1 MIEQTLAEEISKR
14 EFQVTNRDKMI
25 KYLQEEH
32 KKRGEEILSLK
43 DKLHRRN
50 MQIKE
55 LKKKLDNIPSIP
67 CARCRYIIEFKS
79 EIKDLK
85 KKLEA
90 YRIVDEK
97 NKEHILHQ
105 DNTLLYLQEIEA
117 KYIKTFNR

>member
-55 LKKKLDNIPSIP
+55 LKKKL
-67 CARCRYIIEFKS
+67 
-79 EIKDLK
+79 
-85 KKLEA
+85 EA